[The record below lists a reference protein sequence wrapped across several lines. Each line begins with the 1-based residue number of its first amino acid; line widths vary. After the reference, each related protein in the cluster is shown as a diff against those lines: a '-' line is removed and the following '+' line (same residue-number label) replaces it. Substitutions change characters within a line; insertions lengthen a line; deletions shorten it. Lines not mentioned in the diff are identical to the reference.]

1 MQDLLFFLGRFHVLV
16 LHLPIGIAIAAVALD
31 WISRDTRR
39 SALAQASPFLWGA
52 AAVSAVATAVLGY
65 MHFADGSFTGPSAN
79 AHRLFGTITALACV
93 EQWWLAARDRG
104 VAGAVRLSAGLVVL
118 ALVALT
124 GHYGGNL
131 THGSEYLRL
140 GGTGRAPTNS
150 PASAAAM
157 ADAVLVQELNAA
169 GFLVRQVSQDD
180 PRLVVSVNS
189 PGAALNA
196 AALAALTHAAPVIVD
211 LNLAGSDLDDAEL
224 AAIGTLPAATHVR
237 VAGNRLTDASAA
249 AIAALPALTHL
260 NLYGNDGI
268 TDSALLALVSNRSL
282 REVYLWQTA
291 VTATGAAR
299 LREQRPD
306 LVVDLGA
313 AAGP

>member
-1 MQDLLFFLGRFHVLV
+1 MQDLVFFLGRFHVLV

-65 MHFADGSFTGPSAN
+65 MHFADGSFTGSSAN

-237 VAGNRLTDASAA
+237 VARNRLTDASAV

-268 TDSALLALVSNRSL
+268 TDGALLALVSNRSL